1 MPDKLNNEEIKIL
14 SKLKES
20 DNFKWLK
27 L

>member
-27 L
+27 S

>member
-1 MPDKLNNEEIKIL
+1 MPNKLNNEEIKIL